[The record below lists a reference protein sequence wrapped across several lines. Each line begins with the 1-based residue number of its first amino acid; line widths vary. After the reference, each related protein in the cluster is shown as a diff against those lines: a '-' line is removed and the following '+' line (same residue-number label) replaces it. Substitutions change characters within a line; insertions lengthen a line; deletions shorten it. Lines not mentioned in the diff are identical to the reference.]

1 MLSFLCILGVT
12 SSIWNWGSFCRRTSW
27 DEKLEKIP
35 VTARDRPCK
44 VNVKFLILDWKFHC
58 RNVLLASRM
67 LIIFSFI
74 TTCYKSSDIYQIIF
88 DTPFRLHL
96 DNINKLEKETSEENK
111 IGKSHKPTTVVKF
124 GFPCTTCCGY
134 IGQDNEWHD
143 DWVVSVTSNVQCLV
157 TLLQSYYWHYLEMSF

>member
-1 MLSFLCILGVT
+1 
-12 SSIWNWGSFCRRTSW
+12 
-27 DEKLEKIP
+27 
-35 VTARDRPCK
+35 
-44 VNVKFLILDWKFHC
+44 
-58 RNVLLASRM
+58 M

-111 IGKSHKPTTVVKF
+111 IGKSHNPTTVVKF
-124 GFPCTTCCGY
+124 GFSCTTCCGY

-143 DWVVSVTSNVQCLV
+143 NWVVSMTSNVQHFA
-157 TLLQSYYWHYLEMSF
+157 TFLQSYY

>member
-1 MLSFLCILGVT
+1 MLPHPSGSGAVFVAEHLEMKSLRKYQSQLGT
-12 SSIWNWGSFCRRTSW
+12 
-27 DEKLEKIP
+27 DL
-35 VTARDRPCK
+35 ARLMLNFYP
-44 VNVKFLILDWKFHC
+44 
-58 RNVLLASRM
+58 ARM

-111 IGKSHKPTTVVKF
+111 IGKSHNPTTVVKF

-134 IGQDNEWHD
+134 IGQDNAWHD
-143 DWVVSVTSNVQCLV
+143 DWVVSVTSNVQCLA
-157 TLLQSYYWHYLEMSF
+157 TLLQSYY